1 MNKLGQL
8 YFDAAGGNHNA
19 VVFITAFH
27 AYCHAIDDLIDG
39 DVPFTPEAFMDV
51 LMQANS
57 LYSTPFYIDNWF
69 RLQPVIAQLV
79 SGLRAPKSREGYEA
93 IGGGSPLRKITEEQA
108 GAPQPPPSSTA
119 AGAPP
124 SCGDIYLG
132 TRARCTLHARPNSRR
147 DVRTHGPRLGLEL
160 EPNMHACCRAGPAGI
175 HMHAHTPARA
185 GARSSGLR
193 PGP

>member
-57 LYSTPFYIDNWF
+57 LYSTPFYIENWF
-69 RLQPVIAQLV
+69 RLQPVVAMITSTYADSVAWEKADEEWKRQTADV
-79 SGLRAPKSREGYEA
+79 LR
-93 IGGGSPLRKITEEQA
+93 L
-108 GAPQPPPSSTA
+108 
-119 AGAPP
+119 
-124 SCGDIYLG
+124 CGNDMILKWLG
-132 TRARCTLHARPNSRR
+132 
-147 DVRTHGPRLGLEL
+147 
-160 EPNMHACCRAGPAGI
+160 
-175 HMHAHTPARA
+175 
-185 GARSSGLR
+185 
-193 PGP
+193 